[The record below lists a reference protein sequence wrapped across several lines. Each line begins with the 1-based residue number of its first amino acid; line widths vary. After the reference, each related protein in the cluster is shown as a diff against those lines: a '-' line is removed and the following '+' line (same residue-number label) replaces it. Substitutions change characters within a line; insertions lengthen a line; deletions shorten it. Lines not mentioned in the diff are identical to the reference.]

1 MAQTYDAIVLGSG
14 ITGGWAAK
22 ELTEKGLETLVLEAG
37 RPITPEQDYVEHVPQ
52 WEMKFRGM
60 GDRRHLSE
68 QQPIQATCS
77 GLDEWNSKFFVSD
90 KENPYVT
97 EANKPF
103 LWIRGRQ
110 LGGRSIIW
118 GRQSYRWSDLDF
130 EANLR
135 EGIAVDWPIRY
146 KDIAPWYD
154 YVEDFAGISGQAEGL
169 PQLPDGHFLPPME
182 MNCAELVV
190 KDGIAKHYKGERL
203 MTIGRTAILTKPHG
217 GRAACHYCGPCA
229 RGCITRSYFSS
240 INATLP
246 AARATGKLTIRPFSV
261 VHSLIFDPSTRKISG
276 IRVIDG
282 QTREA
287 IEFKGRIVFLCAS
300 AIESARILLNSA
312 TTEFPNGL
320 ANSSGELGHNLM
332 DHVMGGGASG
342 EIPGNEDRVSHGHRP
357 NGIYVPRFRNVKK
370 KEKGFLRGYGYQGS
384 GSRAGWDRG
393 GTMPGFG
400 AEYKHAV
407 SRPGPWTQAFYGFG
421 ECLPNHE
428 NFVSIDKS
436 RVDAWGIPVAR
447 INCMWRENE
456 RAILNDMRDSAAE
469 MLEAVGAKN
478 ITPYLEDNAPGLTIH
493 EMGTARMGRDPKTS
507 VLNDHN
513 QAHDISNLFMTD
525 GACMVS
531 SSCVN
536 PSLTYMALTA
546 RACNYAVE
554 KMKQGEL

>member
-1 MAQTYDAIVLGSG
+1 MAQTYDAIVVGSG

-246 AARATGKLTIRPFSV
+246 AARATGKLTIRPHSV
-261 VHSLIFDPSTRKISG
+261 VHSLIFDSSTRKISG
-276 IRVIDG
+276 IRVVDG

-393 GTMPGFG
+393 GAMPGFG
-400 AEYKHAV
+400 AEYKRAV

-513 QAHDISNLFMTD
+513 QAHEISNLFMTD

>member
-1 MAQTYDAIVLGSG
+1 MAQTYDAIVIGSG

-60 GDRRHLSE
+60 GDRRRLSE

-182 MNCAELVV
+182 MNCAELIV

-276 IRVIDG
+276 LRVIDG

-312 TTEFPNGL
+312 TAEFPDGL

-478 ITPYLEDNAPGLTIH
+478 VTPYLEDNAPGLTIH

-507 VLNDHN
+507 VLNGHN
-513 QAHDISNLFMTD
+513 QAHDVANLFMTD

-554 KMKQGEL
+554 KLKQGEL